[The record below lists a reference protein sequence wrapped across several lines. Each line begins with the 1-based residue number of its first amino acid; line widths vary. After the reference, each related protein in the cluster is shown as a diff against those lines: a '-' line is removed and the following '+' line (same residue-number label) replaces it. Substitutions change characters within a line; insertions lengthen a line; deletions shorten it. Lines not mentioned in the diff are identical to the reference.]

1 MTHPFLFNEKQFN
14 RLFPF
19 YILINRD
26 LKVIAM
32 GKSMS
37 KLLEKE
43 NVLQFNRFFS
53 ISNPLTAIDEFDDL
67 IVLESQLVILESAT
81 AQKLLFRGQ
90 FEYLGETDS
99 MLFVGSPLL
108 SSMKEVRENRL
119 VIDDFARHDPLIDLL
134 HEMKSQEIT
143 NEDLK
148 QLLLTINKQKND
160 LKKANKEVH
169 DIALFPTQSPDP
181 IIRINFNGEILQNNP
196 AAALLDFFEI
206 ENTCYRN
213 DDFFKLVSNKIDKTN
228 PRWIIEAHSE
238 NRDYSFVC
246 VSMPEEGYINIYGRD
261 ITQQKKDE
269 QNLERLSL
277 VARANDNG
285 VLFTTPDGYITWA
298 NEGFC
303 KLIGY
308 SQEEVIGKSPI
319 DLCKGPLT
327 DELTLYNLMGS
338 FFKGEGFSTEI
349 IYYRKDK
356 TWFWGRSV
364 SQPIKN
370 EKGIVTEFF
379 GIIEDVT
386 EEKASQEKLKVL
398 SLIAEDNI
406 NAVVIADK
414 EGRISWVN
422 KSFNEITGYS
432 LEEAIG
438 QKPGHLLQGPE
449 TDKNTV
455 EYLRKQVDS
464 GEPFNAEIINYSK
477 SGNKYWLRVQG
488 QPIKNEKGEVTGFF
502 ALEEDITKEKE
513 SEHRFRQALENIG
526 DNVWEH
532 DFKTGKTYFSKS
544 ENEFLGYKTDELTNN
559 KDLWWNSVHE
569 VDKNLL
575 IENDRKYRT
584 GEIDSHSLEY
594 RITHN
599 NGSTKWVLDR
609 GVVIAKDRNGKPL
622 RITGT
627 HTDIT
632 ERKNTETQLE
642 KQRKFYED
650 ILNNMPTDIAV
661 FNSNHEYL
669 FVNPT
674 GIKNKE
680 LRKWII
686 GKRDEDYC
694 NYRNK
699 PLSIA
704 EARRKT
710 FNTVVASKTPSE
722 WEEKHITPSGNEQHV
737 LRRWFPVLND
747 ENNVTL
753 VIGYGIDITERKKFE
768 EALKLNE
775 EKYRGIIANMNLG
788 LMEMND
794 DGKITFANQTLL
806 NMTEISEEE
815 SIGFDSSLFL
825 ASESLTEVKERMKN
839 RTKGI
844 SEAYEVQTNINN
856 KQGWWFISSAPKLS
870 ATGEHIGSI
879 KICLD
884 ITNQKKLE
892 KELIKS
898 REQAEQLTKA
908 KETFLANMSHEIR
921 TPMNAIMGMGNQ
933 LAKTNLSEQQNFYLN
948 TINIAAENLLVI
960 INDILDLSKIEAGKL
975 SIEQIGFE
983 PKKVVFNA
991 LQVLML
997 KAEEKGIKLT
1007 NSYCDSRLSSIL
1019 IGDPYRLNQVL
1030 LNLISNAVKFTEKG
1044 SVDVTCEVINITATT
1059 QTIQAK
1065 VIDTGIGMDKEFAEK
1080 LFDKFSQEYE
1090 SVSRKYGG
1098 TGLGMSICKELI
1110 ELMGGA
1116 IEVSSTKGKGT
1127 TVLFS
1132 IELKIGTAVDI
1143 ADDITESITADFLN
1157 GKTILVTDD
1166 NEMNRLVASTILE
1179 NYGAT
1184 IIEAA
1189 NGEEAL
1195 SALDKNKTDLVLM
1208 DIQMP
1213 VLNGFD
1219 TARIIRQRG
1228 NKVPVIALTANAI
1241 KGENEKCFEVGM
1253 NDYITKPFKEEEF
1266 LKKIAHWLNAE
1277 ITYNENLKIK
1287 EVPKGEPL
1295 YDLSALQEISRGND
1309 AFIEKMVNLF
1319 CQQSQVMV
1327 EQIKIAYAADKLEV
1341 MGAVAHKLKPSI
1353 DNLKI
1358 NSLKQVIRK
1367 IEDAGKAQSKTHELA
1382 GLIQLTEDIICK
1394 TVTEL
1399 KQEFPE

>member
-1 MTHPFLFNEKQFN
+1 MSHPFLFNEKQFN

-32 GKSMS
+32 GKSIS

-43 NVLQFNRFFS
+43 NVHQFNRFFS
-53 ISNPLTAIDEFDDL
+53 ISNPFTPIDTFDDL
-67 IVLESQLVILESAT
+67 IVLESQFVILESAT
-81 AQKLLFRGQ
+81 TKKLLFRGQ
-90 FEYLGETDS
+90 FEYLNETDD

-108 SSMKEVRENRL
+108 ASMKEVRENRL
-119 VIDDFARHDPLIDLL
+119 GIDDFARHDPLIDLL
-134 HEMKSQEIT
+134 HVMKSQEIT
-143 NEDLK
+143 NEDLTG
-148 QLLLTINKQKND
+148 LLSTINKQKDD

-169 DIALFPTQSPDP
+169 DIALFPTQCPDP
-181 IIRINFNGEILQNNP
+181 IIRINFTGEILQNNP

-213 DDFFKLVSNKIDKTN
+213 DEFFKLVSNKIDKTN

-338 FFKGEGFSTEI
+338 FFKGEAFSTEI

-356 TWFWGRSV
+356 SWFWGRSV

-370 EKGIVTEFF
+370 ERGNVTEFF

-414 EGRISWVN
+414 EGKISWVN
-422 KSFNEITGYS
+422 KSFNEMTGYS
-432 LEEAIG
+432 LEEAVGKI
-438 QKPGHLLQGPE
+438 PGHLLQGPE
-449 TDKNTV
+449 TDKSTV
-455 EYLRKQVDS
+455 DYLRKQVTN

-513 SEHRFRQALENIG
+513 SQHRFRQALENMG

-559 KDLWWNSVHE
+559 KDLWWNSIHK
-569 VDKNLL
+569 DDLHLL
-575 IENDRKYRT
+575 IENDRKCRS
-584 GEIDSHSLEY
+584 GAANSHNLEY
-594 RITHN
+594 RVVHKD
-599 NGSTKWVLDR
+599 GSTRWVLDR
-609 GVVIAKDRNGKPL
+609 GVVIEKDRNGKPL

-632 ERKNTETQLE
+632 ERKE
-642 KQRKFYED
+642 F
-650 ILNNMPTDIAV
+650 
-661 FNSNHEYL
+661 
-669 FVNPT
+669 
-674 GIKNKE
+674 
-680 LRKWII
+680 
-686 GKRDEDYC
+686 
-694 NYRNK
+694 
-699 PLSIA
+699 
-704 EARRKT
+704 
-710 FNTVVASKTPSE
+710 
-722 WEEKHITPSGNEQHV
+722 EQ
-737 LRRWFPVLND
+737 
-747 ENNVTL
+747 TL
-753 VIGYGIDITERKKFE
+753 K
-768 EALKLNE
+768 ANE

-788 LMEMND
+788 LMEMNA
-794 DGKITFANQTLL
+794 DGKISFVNQTLL
-806 NMTEISEEE
+806 NMTDIPEEE
-815 SIGFDSSLFL
+815 LIGLDFSVFL
-825 ASESLTEVKERMKN
+825 APESQAEVKERMKN
-839 RTKGI
+839 RSKGI
-844 SEAYEVQTNINN
+844 SEAYEVQTNINK
-856 KQGWWFISSAPKLS
+856 KQGWWFVSSAPKLS
-870 ATGEHIGSI
+870 SIGEQIGSI
-879 KICLD
+879 IICLD

-948 TINIAAENLLVI
+948 TINTAAENLLVI

-1044 SVDVTCEVINITATT
+1044 SVDVTCEVINTTATT
-1059 QTIQAK
+1059 QTIQAR

-1110 ELMGGA
+1110 ELMGGE

-1127 TVLFS
+1127 TVLFR
-1132 IELKIGTAVDI
+1132 IEFKIGTAVDI
-1143 ADDITESITADFLN
+1143 ADDITEIITADFLN
-1157 GKTILVTDD
+1157 GKTILITDD

-1219 TARIIRQRG
+1219 TARIIRKKG

-1277 ITYNENLKIK
+1277 ITPNENLKIK
-1287 EVPKGEPL
+1287 EVSNDEPL

-1309 AFIEKMVNLF
+1309 AFIEKMVKLF
-1319 CQQSQVMV
+1319 CEQSPGMID
-1327 EQIKIAYAADKLEV
+1327 QIKIAYTADKLEV

-1399 KQEFPE
+1399 KQEFP

>member
-1 MTHPFLFNEKQFN
+1 MSHPFLFNEKQFN
-14 RLFPF
+14 KLFPF
-19 YILINRD
+19 YILISRD

-32 GKSMS
+32 GKSIR

-53 ISNPLTAIDEFDDL
+53 ISNPLTPIVEFDDL

-81 AQKLLFRGQ
+81 TKKLLFRGQ
-90 FEYLGETDS
+90 FEYLSETDD

-108 SSMKEVRENRL
+108 GSMKEVRENRL

-143 NEDLK
+143 NDDLK

-160 LKKANKEVH
+160 LKKANKEVY

-181 IIRINFNGEILQNNP
+181 IIRINFNGEVLQNNP

-206 ENTCYRN
+206 ENASYRN
-213 DDFFKLVSNKIDKTN
+213 DEFFKLVSNKIDITS
-228 PRWIIEAHSE
+228 PRWIIEALSE
-238 NRDYSFVC
+238 GRDYSFVC
-246 VSMPEEGYINIYGRD
+246 VPMPAEGYINIYGRD
-261 ITQQKKDE
+261 ITEQKRDK
-269 QNLERLSL
+269 QKLERLAL
-277 VARANDNG
+277 VASANDNG

-303 KLIGY
+303 KLIGF
-308 SQEEVIGKSPI
+308 SQEEIIGRSPI
-319 DLCKGPLT
+319 ELCKGPLS
-327 DELTLYNLMGS
+327 DEATLYSLVEC

-356 TWFWGRSV
+356 SWFWGRSV

-386 EEKASQEKLKVL
+386 AEKANQEKLKIL
-398 SLIAEDNI
+398 SQIAEDNI

-414 EGRISWVN
+414 EGKITWANR
-422 KSFNEITGYS
+422 SFVDMTGYS

-438 QKPGHLLQGPE
+438 QKPGHLLQGAE

-455 EYLRKQVDS
+455 EYLRKQVNS

-477 SGNKYWLRVQG
+477 NGNKYWLRVQG

-502 ALEEDITKEKE
+502 ALEEDITNEKE

-544 ENEFLGYKTDELTNN
+544 ENEFLGYQTDEISNN
-559 KDLWWNSVHE
+559 KDLWWDSIYKDDLH
-569 VDKNLL
+569 LL
-575 IENDRKYRT
+575 IANDGKYKS
-584 GEIDSHSLEY
+584 GEANSHNLEY
-594 RITHN
+594 RVIHN
-599 NGSTKWVLDR
+599 DGSTRWVLDR
-609 GVVIAKDRNGKPL
+609 GVVIEKDRNGKPL
-622 RITGT
+622 KITGT

-632 ERKNTETQLE
+632 GRKE
-642 KQRKFYED
+642 F
-650 ILNNMPTDIAV
+650 
-661 FNSNHEYL
+661 
-669 FVNPT
+669 
-674 GIKNKE
+674 
-680 LRKWII
+680 
-686 GKRDEDYC
+686 
-694 NYRNK
+694 
-699 PLSIA
+699 
-704 EARRKT
+704 
-710 FNTVVASKTPSE
+710 
-722 WEEKHITPSGNEQHV
+722 EQ
-737 LRRWFPVLND
+737 
-747 ENNVTL
+747 TL
-753 VIGYGIDITERKKFE
+753 K
-768 EALKLNE
+768 ANE

-788 LMEMND
+788 LMELGT
-794 DGKITFANQTLL
+794 DGKITFTNQSLL
-806 NMTEISEEE
+806 NMTGISKDE

-825 ASESLTEVKERMKN
+825 ASESLGEVKKRLKSQP
-839 RTKGI
+839 KGI

-870 ATGEHIGSI
+870 ATGEVIGFI
-879 KICLD
+879 IICLD
-884 ITNQKKLE
+884 ISNQKKLE

-948 TINIAAENLLVI
+948 TINTAAENLLVI

-997 KAEEKGIKLT
+997 KAEEKGLKLT

-1019 IGDPYRLNQVL
+1019 IGDPFRLNQVL

-1044 SVDVTCEVINITATT
+1044 SVDVTCEVINTTATT
-1059 QTIQAK
+1059 QTIQAR

-1110 ELMGGA
+1110 ELMGGT

-1127 TVLFS
+1127 TVLFK
-1132 IELKIGTAVDI
+1132 IEFKIGTAVDI
-1143 ADDITESITADFLN
+1143 ADDITESITPDFLH
-1157 GKTILVTDD
+1157 GKTILITDD

-1195 SALDKNKTDLVLM
+1195 SALDKNKADLVLM

-1219 TARIIRQRG
+1219 TARIIRKKG

-1277 ITYNENLKIK
+1277 LTPNENLQIK
-1287 EVPKGEPL
+1287 EIANDEPL
-1295 YDLSALQEISRGND
+1295 YDLAGLQEISRGND
-1309 AFIEKMVNLF
+1309 AFIEKMVKLF
-1319 CQQSQVMV
+1319 CEQSQVMV
-1327 EQIKIAYAADKLEV
+1327 EQIKIAYAADKLDV
-1341 MGAVAHKLKPSI
+1341 MGATAHKLKPSI

-1358 NSLKQVIRK
+1358 NSLKQVIRE
-1367 IEDAGKAQSKTHELA
+1367 IENAGKTQSKTQELNS
-1382 GLIQLTEDIICK
+1382 LIQLTEDIIWK

-1399 KQEFPE
+1399 RQEFPE